1 MISTGNYKFAAV
13 SLACRAKFGLCR
25 GLFQCAPY
33 AMALATQSGRLI
45 EANSIFMNYF
55 NVTVKVPFCFAFY

>member
-1 MISTGNYKFAAV
+1 V
-13 SLACRAKFGLCR
+13 DR

-45 EANSIFMNYF
+45 EANSIFMHYF
-55 NVTVKVPFCFAFY
+55 NVTVKVLVSILTSVPN